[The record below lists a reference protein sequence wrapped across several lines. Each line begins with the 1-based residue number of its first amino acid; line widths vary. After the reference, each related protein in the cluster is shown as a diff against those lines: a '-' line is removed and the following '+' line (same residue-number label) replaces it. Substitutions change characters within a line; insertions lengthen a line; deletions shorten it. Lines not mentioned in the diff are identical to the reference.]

1 MLYHV
6 IALSSNILWNIY
18 IYIYI
23 YIYYTVEGHV
33 KQPKYLWQLKMC
45 FLINIHSNTSSFWL
59 VNLYIYIYIY
69 IYI

>member
-23 YIYYTVEGHV
+23 YIYINF
-33 KQPKYLWQLKMC
+33 KPKTTC
-45 FLINIHSNTSSFWL
+45 VVVNISNIKTH
-59 VNLYIYIYIY
+59 
-69 IYI
+69 